1 MTVPGLAL
9 NIYKVC
15 VCKSVIATHIMLKID
30 AEQIPVSG
38 EERELGVFVVTKV

>member
-1 MTVPGLAL
+1 MTVPDLAL

-15 VCKSVIATHIMLKID
+15 VCKSVIATHITLKID

-38 EERELGVFVVTKV
+38 EERKLGEFVVTKV